1 LNGFLFFQKSEKCE
15 RKEEKNQLRSH
26 FCFPKIKTSKKFR
39 KNITKQINYSMGI
52 LNVLVYYHK
61 GIEIQYGT

>member
-1 LNGFLFFQKSEKCE
+1 VDSCFFKNRKNANERRKKTNFVRIFVSQKS
-15 RKEEKNQLRSH
+15 RHQ
-26 FCFPKIKTSKKFR
+26 KKFR